1 MDDEILRNQID
12 DLGRRNYRKNS
23 YKNRYFKGK
32 RTQVDEY
39 TGEKI
44 YYSSRNKY
52 KTEKTSNIDHVK
64 PIDGLIKRYDGKLT
78 VKEIRA
84 LANSD
89 FNLAATSEKLNKSKG
104 ALDNHQYLIRQIK
117 LKNPQNIKTTYNMLK
132 RQVESEVAIKAT
144 ATTMKLINSSGKLL
158 KIDNIGVSNT
168 SIKYGL
174 LVGDSVYSGMEAS
187 LISLTTSTINNIVS
201 VAIGEKDIN
210 KATKDVFND
219 ANSSF
224 IISTGVNL
232 VNNGV
237 LNKFPLDKIALSK
250 ISSSVIIG
258 NSILKYINDEISVK
272 ECVADIIIN
281 GMAEVVYGLSGVN
294 IYVASS
300 IIVSKIITEIN
311 TSIIQYKNIMK
322 LSKEKLKRVNEIE
335 AMALV
340 EMEYQRNILKD
351 NIIKQFNYWDK
362 QFDEGFEEIFI
373 SSISNDVDGMSNG
386 LEKIL
391 TVFDKEV
398 RFKTNEEFEE
408 FFMDDNSEFY
418 F

>member
-32 RTQVDEY
+32 RTQIDEY

-44 YYSSRNKY
+44 YYSSKNKY
-52 KTEKTSNIDHVK
+52 KTDKTSNIDHVK
-64 PIDGLIKRYDGKLT
+64 PIDGLIKRYNGKLT
-78 VKEIRA
+78 VNEIRA

-117 LKNPQNIKTTYNMLK
+117 SKNPENIKTTYNMLK

-144 ATTMKLINSSGKLL
+144 TTTMKLIDSSGNLL
-158 KIDNIGVSNT
+158 KIDNVGVSNT
-168 SIKYGL
+168 SIKYGV
-174 LVGDSVYSGMEAS
+174 LVGNSVYSGMEAS

-219 ANSSF
+219 TNSSF
-224 IISTGVNL
+224 IISAGVNL

-258 NSILKYINDEISVK
+258 NLVLKYINDEISVK
-272 ECVADIIIN
+272 ECVSDIIIN
-281 GMAEVVYGLSGVN
+281 GMAEVVCGLSGVN

-311 TSIIQYKNIMK
+311 KSIIQYKNIMK
-322 LSKEKLKRVNEIE
+322 LSKEKLKQVNEIE

-351 NIIKQFNYWDK
+351 NIIKQFNYWDE

-373 SSISNDVDGMSNG
+373 SSIANDVDGMSSG

-391 TVFDKEV
+391 TIFDKEV
-398 RFKTNEEFEE
+398 RFKTSEEFEE
-408 FFMDDNSEFY
+408 FFMDDNSEFS